1 MSDERTQIMRR
12 VALFEGLSDRELA
25 AVAGAA
31 KERRSDT
38 GDTIVHEGESG
49 VGFFVIADG
58 SARVEAHGER
68 LATLNPGG
76 SFGEVALLDDSGRRT
91 ASVIAE
97 SPMRVFG
104 ITAWQFTPLLEQH
117 PALAVK
123 IAKSLARKL
132 REAEERA
139 GALS

>member
-1 MSDERTQIMRR
+1 M
-12 VALFEGLSDRELA
+12 ALFEGLTDKELT

-31 KERRSDT
+31 KERRYDT
-38 GDTIVHEGESG
+38 GDTIVSEGESG

-58 SARVEAHGER
+58 TARVEAHGER

-76 SFGEVALLDDSGRRT
+76 SFGEVALLDESGRRS
-91 ASVIAE
+91 ASVVAE

-132 REAEERA
+132 RETEERVA
-139 GALS
+139 ALQ